1 LLHPSLS
8 PHRQGKL
15 PQVPAALCTRAQRVH
30 ATLVG
35 GIGAASPHSSR
46 RLPVFKDGVLTRA
59 GDGREEREGEGEDE
73 GKDEGKR
80 RRREDGGEAETR
92 GAGAGVRTTPAR
104 GRGRPP
110 PSHRHPRRATV
121 LRCALENR
129 PTPTSQRKST
139 PTNKSGA
146 GAVRL
151 EGWGVYVSVIQRTGR
166 RNLPLTSDCLPIR
179 SLFGG

>member
-1 LLHPSLS
+1 MLHPSLS

-121 LRCALENR
+121 LRVPLKIDPPQPANAN
-129 PTPTSQRKST
+129 QRQL
-139 PTNKSGA
+139 NKSGA

-151 EGWGVYVSVIQRTGR
+151 EGFGSVCDTRR
-166 RNLPLTSDCLPIR
+166 RNLPLTYDCLPIR